1 MSSRTFE
8 PHNRLV
14 ADTLES
20 EWNDKLR
27 MLADLQEER
36 GRALRE
42 DQLMLDDAIHD
53 RLTAMTSD
61 FKVVWCDP
69 TLPNRERK
77 RLLAYLVEDVTLLK
91 FPAEGERVPGLVRV
105 KATVNLIWHA
115 SVTVHSRAI

>member
-1 MSSRTFE
+1 
-8 PHNRLV
+8 
-14 ADTLES
+14 
-20 EWNDKLR
+20 

-91 FPAEGERVPGLVRV
+91 FPAEGERVPRLVRV